1 MLRWHYR
8 SRHESLIAVSNREF
22 YDDCLIV
29 FPSPD
34 ADRRDA
40 GLVLRHLPR
49 TTYDRGGTRTNPGEA
64 EAVAQAVME
73 HARVQLGRPPGACL
87 TLGVAA
93 FSMAQ
98 VRAIQEPLERLR
110 AEDPSCEPFFAP
122 DRPEPFF
129 LKNLENVQGDERDVI
144 FISVGYGRTVE
155 GSLTMNFGPLNGE
168 GGERRLNVLIT
179 RARFRCEVF
188 TNLTADDIDTGRSRA
203 WGVRALKTFLAFAQT
218 GRLDSLGETDS
229 APNSAVAE
237 AGARGADGLGLSGPA
252 TGRLRRVRARPGR
265 SRSRSAG
272 AVRAGD
278 RVRRAELPRRRSARD
293 RDHLRRRVLES
304 LGWRIHRLWSPDW
317 FRDPSGELQRL
328 LTVIAEARVEAA
340 RLAPEGPAA

>member
-237 AGARGADGLGLSGPA
+237 AVCAALTASGYQVQP
-252 TGRLRRVRARPGR
+252 RVGSAGFALDLAVVDPDRPGR
-265 SRSRSAG
+265 YVLGIACDGPSYHGARSAPTAIISGGGSSNHSAG
-272 AVRAGD
+272 ASTASGAPTGSATP
-278 RVRRAELPRRRSARD
+278 RVSC
-293 RDHLRRRVLES
+293 
-304 LGWRIHRLWSPDW
+304 
-317 FRDPSGELQRL
+317 SGS
-328 LTVIAEARVEAA
+328 
-340 RLAPEGPAA
+340 